1 MSNANFEVL
10 LKKLNDY
17 KKKYYLNILLRGF
30 LLFITLLSSAY
41 IFIAFLE
48 YFGRFNTYYRII
60 FLFGF
65 ISVSLIALYHWIVAP
80 LLRLTAVN
88 KQISNEEASVQI
100 GSFFPQIGDKLL
112 NTIQL
117 RSLGVSQN
125 ELLNA
130 SIAQKTEALRLFPF
144 IEAVDLKENKKY
156 LRFLFWPIIIILL
169 ILLFIPQI
177 FVESTARIVNYNK
190 DFAAPMPF
198 EFLIKNKDLRAFKN
212 EDFEVHLDLKGNSV
226 PEQVYIISNGRRSKM
241 KKESIDSYT
250 FTFNNLQSS
259 ESFSFEAA
267 GFNSHKF
274 NMDVMNRPEL
284 KFFDVFLSYPKYL
297 GKQNES
303 LKSAGNLTVPEGTSI
318 TWNFNTE
325 ATRSM
330 SLKFE
335 SENNDIVLKEKDG
348 FLFTKRILNS
358 QNYKIKLQNQYSE
371 SKEDISYFINV
382 IPDQS
387 PSINVEQM
395 KDTVLFNSITF
406 GGSISDDH
414 GLARMNLHYSI
425 KKTANSKD
433 EKKYFIVPVYIDQ
446 RNKDQNFF
454 FNWRIDT
461 LKINNGETLEYFFQV
476 WDNDGVNGSKS
487 TKSKVFEFYLPSSKE
502 MEKEIAS
509 VTKNTENKIEDILKK
524 TQGLQKDL
532 NKLEEK
538 LKMKNNFNWQDKKLL
553 EEVLQKQQEIKKEIE
568 ELNKLN
574 ESLNKKNEKFNPVN
588 PETTFKIQQ
597 LQKLMEELLDEET
610 KKLYEE
616 LQKLLQ
622 EEQDKNKLQ
631 DVLEKINDK
640 DDNLE
645 KEIERALEMFKQ
657 LQVEQKIDQAINKL
671 NELSKK
677 QEALSEKTT
686 KKEDTPEK
694 LNEEQKKLNEE
705 FKEIQ
710 KDLKELKDLNESL
723 ENKNDLGDTG
733 KQQEEV
739 QNEQQKSSEQI
750 QNGQNK
756 KAGGSQKNAAN
767 KMKEM
772 AKKMEESKAKSQGS
786 EDQENMDAL
795 REVLEN
801 LITLSFDQEDLMKE
815 FRKVNQ
821 TDPRFIALSQK
832 QLTLKDDSKIIE
844 DSLMAL
850 AKRVFQINSFVTRE
864 VAAMKKYMDES
875 IETLKERN
883 PQTVVAKATEKQQFA
898 MTSINNLALMLSD
911 VLKQMQQQMAESKK
925 SGSGAMCKK
934 PGKNSKPGMGKLGDL
949 QKGLNQKLE
958 QLKQSGKTGKEYS
971 EELAK
976 LAAQQEM
983 IRNAIKDFQ
992 KKNGSG
998 QNGALD
1004 KLSKEMEKTESDL
1017 VNKRINQETLF
1028 RQKEILTRLLEA
1040 ENAIRER
1047 DIDNKRESNT
1057 GKEIKN
1063 EVPPAFE
1070 KYLKAKERQID
1081 FLKTVSPSLNPYYK
1095 QEVNEYFQK
1104 IEK

>member
-1 MSNANFEVL
+1 MSNASFEVL
-10 LKKLNDY
+10 LKNLQDY
-17 KKKYYLNILLRGF
+17 KKKYYLNILLKGS

-41 IFIAFLE
+41 IFITFLE
-48 YFGRFNTYYRII
+48 YFGRFNTYYRIV

-65 ISVSLIALYHWIVAP
+65 IFISVLTFYHWIIRP
-80 LLRLTAVN
+80 LLRLTSLN
-88 KQISNEEASVQI
+88 KQITNEEASLQI
-100 GSFFPQIGDKLL
+100 GRHFPQIDDKLL

-117 RSLGVSQN
+117 RNLGVTQN

-130 SIAQKTEALRLFPF
+130 SISQKTEVLSLFPF
-144 IEAVDLKENKKY
+144 MEAVDLKENKKY
-156 LRFLFWPIIIILL
+156 LRFMFWPIVSILL
-169 ILLFIPQI
+169 ILLFIPQV
-177 FVESTARIVNYNK
+177 FLESTARIVNYNT
-190 DFAAPMPF
+190 DFASAMPF
-198 EFLIKNKDLRAFKN
+198 DFIIKNKDLKAFKN
-212 EDFEVHLDLKGNSV
+212 EDFEVSLNLKGSMV
-226 PEQVYIISNGRRSKM
+226 PEQVYIVSNGRRSKM
-241 KKESIDSYT
+241 KKESIDTYS
-250 FTFNNLQSS
+250 FVFNNIQSS

-267 GFNSHKF
+267 GYNSKKY
-274 NMDVMNRPEL
+274 NLDILSRPEL

-303 LKSAGNLTVPEGTSI
+303 LKSAGNLTIPEGTSI
-318 TWNFNTE
+318 TWDFNTE
-325 ATRSM
+325 ATESIN
-330 SLKFE
+330 LKFE
-335 SENNDIVLKEKDG
+335 SESTNITLKEKDG
-348 FLFTKRILNS
+348 FTFSKRILTS
-358 QNYKIKLQNQYSE
+358 QNYNIQLQNQYSQ
-371 SKEDISYFINV
+371 SKEGISYFINV

-387 PSINVEQM
+387 PSINVEQL
-395 KDTVLFNSITF
+395 KDTVLFNFITF
-406 GGSISDDH
+406 GGNISDDH
-414 GLARMNLHYSI
+414 GLSRMNLHYSV
-425 KKTANSKD
+425 KKESPKD
-433 EKKYFIVPVYIDQ
+433 EKKFFTVPVHIDPK
-446 RNKDQNFF
+446 NKDQNFF
-454 FNWRIDT
+454 FNWHIDT

-487 TKSKVFEFYLPSSKE
+487 TKSRVFEFYLPSSEE
-502 MEKEIAS
+502 MEKEIAN

-553 EEVLQKQQEIKKEIE
+553 EEVLQKQEEIKKEIE
-568 ELNKLN
+568 ELNRLN
-574 ESLNKKNEKFNPVN
+574 ESLNQKNEKFNPVN
-588 PETTFKIQQ
+588 PETTYKIQQ
-597 LQKLMEELLDEET
+597 LQKLMEELLDDET

-631 DVLEKINDK
+631 DLLEKINNK

-657 LQVEQKIDQAINKL
+657 LQVEQKLDQAINKL

-677 QEALSEKTT
+677 QEELSEKTL

-710 KDLKELKDLNESL
+710 KDLKDLKDLNESL
-723 ENKNDLGDTG
+723 ENKNDLGETG
-733 KQQEEV
+733 KEEQDIQKEQQE
-739 QNEQQKSSEQI
+739 SSDQI
-750 QNGQNK
+750 QKGQNK
-756 KAGGSQKNAAN
+756 KAGESQKNAAS
-767 KMKEM
+767 KMKQM
-772 AKKMEESKAKSQGS
+772 GKKMEDKKASSQSS

-795 REVLEN
+795 REILEN
-801 LITLSFDQEDLMKE
+801 LITLSFDQEALMKD

-821 TDPRFIALSQK
+821 TDPRFITLSQK
-832 QLTLKDDSKIIE
+832 QLKLKDDSKIIE
-844 DSLMAL
+844 DSLLAL

-864 VAAMKKYMDES
+864 VGAMKKYMNES
-875 IETLKERN
+875 IETLRERD
-883 PQTVVAKATEKQQFA
+883 PHKVIAKTTEKQQFA
-898 MTSINNLALMLSD
+898 MTSINNLALLLSD
-911 VLKQMQQQMAESKK
+911 VLKQMQQQMAEANKAGE
-925 SGSGAMCKK
+925 GSMCKK
-934 PGKNSKPGMGKLGDL
+934 PGKNPKPGMGKLGDL

-958 QLKQSGKTGKEYS
+958 QLKQSGKTGKAYS

-992 KKNGSG
+992 KKNGG
-998 QNGALD
+998 QNGGLD
-1004 KLSKEMEKTESDL
+1004 HLSKEMEKTESDL

-1047 DIDNKRESNT
+1047 DLDNKRESNT

-1070 KYLKAKERQID
+1070 KYLKAKERQVD

>member
-1 MSNANFEVL
+1 MSNASFEVL
-10 LKKLNDY
+10 IKSLQDY
-17 KKKYYLNILLRGF
+17 KKKYYLNILLKGS

-48 YFGRFNTYYRII
+48 YFGRFNTYYRIV

-65 ISVSLIALYHWIVAP
+65 LLIFILAFYRWIIAP
-80 LLRLTAVN
+80 VLRLTSLN
-88 KQISNEEASVQI
+88 KQISNEEASIQI
-100 GSFFPQIGDKLL
+100 GKHFPQIDDKLL

-117 RSLGVSQN
+117 QNLGISQN

-130 SIAQKTEALRLFPF
+130 SISQKTEALSLFPF

-156 LRFLFWPIIIILL
+156 LRFLFWPVVSIILL
-169 ILLFIPQI
+169 LLFIPQI
-177 FVESTARIVNYNK
+177 LVESTTRIVNYNT
-190 DFAAPMPF
+190 DFANAMPF
-198 EFLIKNKDLRAFKN
+198 EFIIKNKDLKAFKN
-212 EDFEVHLDLKGNSV
+212 EDFEVSINLKGSMV
-226 PEQVYIISNGRRSKM
+226 PEQVYIVSNGRRSKM
-241 KKESIDSYT
+241 KKESIDTYS
-250 FTFNNLQSS
+250 FVFNNIQSS

-267 GFNSHKF
+267 GYNSKKY
-274 NMDVMNRPEL
+274 NLDILSRPEL
-284 KFFDVFLSYPKYL
+284 KFFDVLLSYPKYL

-303 LKSAGNLTVPEGTSI
+303 LKSAGNLTIPEGTSI
-318 TWNFNTE
+318 TWDFNTE
-325 ATRSM
+325 ATESIN
-330 SLKFE
+330 LKFE
-335 SENNDIVLKEKDG
+335 SENNNITLKEKDG
-348 FLFTKRILNS
+348 FTFSKRILTS
-358 QNYKIKLQNQYSE
+358 QNYHIQLQNQFSQ
-371 SKEDISYFINV
+371 SKEGISYFINV

-387 PSINVEQM
+387 PAINVEQL
-395 KDTVLFNSITF
+395 KDTVLFNYITF
-406 GGSISDDH
+406 GGNISDDH
-414 GLARMNLHYSI
+414 GLSRMNLHYSV
-425 KKTANSKD
+425 KKENSKD
-433 EKKYFIVPVYIDQ
+433 EKKYFIVPVHIDPK
-446 RNKDQNFF
+446 NKDQNFF

-487 TKSKVFEFYLPSSKE
+487 TKSRVFEFYLPSSQE

-538 LKMKNNFNWQDKKLL
+538 LKTKNNFNWQDKKLL
-553 EEVLQKQQEIKKEIE
+553 EEVLQKQEEIKKEIE

-574 ESLNKKNEKFNPVN
+574 ESLNQKNEKFNPVN

-631 DVLEKINDK
+631 DLLEKINNK
-640 DDNLE
+640 DETLE
-645 KEIERALEMFKQ
+645 KDIERALEMFKQ
-657 LQVEQKIDQAINKL
+657 LQVEQKLDQAINKL

-677 QEALSEKTT
+677 QEELSEKTL

-710 KDLKELKDLNESL
+710 KDLKDLKDLNESL

-733 KQQEEV
+733 KEEQDI
-739 QNEQQKSSEQI
+739 QNEQQESSDQI
-750 QNGQNK
+750 QKGQNK
-756 KAGGSQKNAAN
+756 KAGESQKNAAG
-767 KMKEM
+767 KMKQM
-772 AKKMEESKAKSQGS
+772 AKKMEDKKASAQQA
-786 EDQENMDAL
+786 EDQENMESL
-795 REVLEN
+795 REILEN
-801 LITLSFDQEDLMKE
+801 LITLSFDQEALMKD
-815 FRKVNQ
+815 FRKINQ
-821 TDPRFIALSQK
+821 TDPRFITLSQK
-832 QLTLKDDSKIIE
+832 QLKLKDDSKIIE
-844 DSLMAL
+844 DSLLAL

-864 VAAMKKYMDES
+864 VGAMKKYMDES
-875 IETLKERN
+875 IETLRERD
-883 PQTVVAKATEKQQFA
+883 PHKVIPKTTEKQQFA
-898 MTSINNLALMLSD
+898 MTSINNLALLLSD
-911 VLKQMQQQMAESKK
+911 VLKQMQQQMADAKQ
-925 SGSGAMCKK
+925 GGGGMCKK
-934 PGKNSKPGMGKLGDL
+934 PGKNNKPGMGKLGDL
-949 QKGLNQKLE
+949 QKSLNEKLGE
-958 QLKQSGKTGKEYS
+958 LKKSGKTGKAYS

-983 IRNAIKDFQ
+983 IRNAIKDYQ
-992 KKNGSG
+992 KKNGGG
-998 QNGALD
+998 QNGGLEQ
-1004 KLSKEMEKTESDL
+1004 LSKEMEKTESDL

-1047 DIDNKRESNT
+1047 DLDNKRESNT

-1063 EVPPAFE
+1063 EIPPAFE
-1070 KYLKAKERQID
+1070 KYLKAKERQVD